1 MQQPFP
7 GGHLNI
13 KHTIQRDLAI
23 LWAFIALIALL
34 LAFLM
39 WQLSRQG
46 AAAQVAQASHQS
58 VISCAAMGAGL
69 AHAMAGST
77 TVASPVT
84 VMQAVIDLALRDQP
98 GIEGGF
104 WREPD
109 GVMAYAFPTYDGSGI
124 KRDAPGAE
132 MERIDATARRA
143 LDGHVTITDVRPGL
157 REAVVFA
164 ACPLTAG
171 KQRIAAWTLKRVPV
185 MSASVLDQLLLAI
198 ALLLGF
204 VIASGLWLGA
214 TLSRWRGQSERL
226 ATQLAQS
233 ERLATLGRVAAG
245 MAHEIRNPIG
255 TMRMKAENALAAPPQ
270 VREARVTGALETV
283 VSQTER
289 LDTLVSSLLALSQP
303 FQVQRQQVDLRHW
316 LAQQCET
323 HAELAARSGVRIVVA
338 VDGTS
343 LSPADIAAAFDPVQM
358 ARVFDNLLLNALAHC
373 RPGGQI
379 EIGAR
384 RRDATRL
391 LLWVADDGAGVPP
404 ELRATLFDPFVS
416 QRSGGTGLGLV
427 LAREIVQAH
436 GGRITLVP
444 ASQGARFEMELPWHA
459 C

>member
-1 MQQPFP
+1 MQTPLT
-7 GGHLNI
+7 GGPLNI

-34 LAFLM
+34 LAFLL

-46 AAAQVAQASHQS
+46 AAAQVAQASRQS
-58 VISCAAMGAGL
+58 VLTCAAMGAGL
-69 AHAMAGST
+69 AHALAGGAGT
-77 TVASPVT
+77 ASSQT

-98 GIEGGF
+98 GVEGGF

-109 GVMAYAFPTYDGSGI
+109 GVIAYAFPTYDGSGI

-132 MERIDATARRA
+132 MERIGATARRA
-143 LDGHVTITDVRPGL
+143 LDGNASITDVRPGL

-164 ACPLTAG
+164 ACPVTAAEPH
-171 KQRIAAWTLKRVPV
+171 IAAWTLKRVPV

-270 VREARVTGALETV
+270 VREARVTSALETV

-303 FQVQRQQVDLRHW
+303 FQVQRQEVDLRHW
-316 LAQQCET
+316 LAQQRET
-323 HAELAARSGVRIVVA
+323 HAELAARSGVQIVVT
-338 VDGTS
+338 VDDAS
-343 LSPADIAAAFDPVQM
+343 LAAPDIAATFDPLQM

-373 RPGGQI
+373 GHGGQI

-384 RRDATRL
+384 RLGTARL
-391 LLWVADDGAGVPP
+391 LLWVADDGPGVPV
-404 ELRATLFDPFVS
+404 ELRQTLFDPFVS

-444 ASQGARFEMELPWHA
+444 APQGARFEMELPWHVS
-459 C
+459 